1 MKEMSAAAMR
11 RALLSNLLPKKS
23 GIVFE
28 LRCFVM
34 TRVLLPRMI
43 HARREPMTAF
53 PIPIHVDATPYFQPN
68 CPAYPMNT
76 TAEK

>member
-1 MKEMSAAAMR
+1 MRAAATR

-23 GIVFE
+23 GIVLEFK
-28 LRCFVM
+28 CFVM
-34 TRVLLPRMI
+34 TLVLLPRMI
-43 HARREPMTAF
+43 HARSEPITAL
-53 PIPIHVDATPYFQPN
+53 PIPIQVDATPYFQPN